1 MKIAVL
7 SDHFPPYKAGG
18 AEYIAS
24 LFAKEYKTCGH
35 EVFVITT
42 VQHKNTRRIEEH
54 GGIKIYSVYTKL
66 PERLRPWCSF
76 YNPQVLPAVKKIL
89 AEQKPAVIH
98 AHNIHNHLSYH
109 CLKVA
114 HDLQIPVVLTMHD
127 AMSFS
132 YGKYFQ
138 FIDKQNLAQA
148 PKVSYKPQGFWMNLK
163 ANRFR
168 YIPFR
173 NQIIKTYL
181 HKYVRNIV
189 SVSNELQKSLYAHS
203 IHCTE
208 IVHNGIDLAAFHVDM
223 EKATAFR
230 NTYALNDKSVV
241 LFAGRVSYLKG
252 GEQVLKAMTSVCKTV
267 HNAVLLIAGKQ
278 DGYGEHMQQMAK
290 ESGIEQSI
298 IFTGWLSREDLMVAY
313 QCSDVVVS
321 PSIYLDNFP
330 TVNLEAM
337 AMRKPVIASCFGG
350 SKELVFDGMTGYI
363 GNPLNTEQLAERII
377 ELLTDKAKA
386 ALMGEAGYQRIADK
400 CSIQQQ
406 GQKMLV
412 LLKAAQ
418 TKRR

>member
-7 SDHFPPYKAGG
+7 SDLFPPYQSGG
-18 AEYIAS
+18 AEYVAY
-24 LFAKEYKTCGH
+24 LFAKEYKNCGH

-42 VQHKNTRRIEEH
+42 VQHKNTRRVEEH
-54 GGIKIYSVYTKL
+54 AGIKIYSLYTKL
-66 PERLRPWCSF
+66 PDRLRAWGSF
-76 YNPQVLPAVKKIL
+76 YNPQVLPAVRKIL

-98 AHNIHNHLSYH
+98 AHNIHNYLSYH

-114 HDLQIPVVLTMHD
+114 HDLQVPVVLTMHD

-138 FIDKQNLAQA
+138 FIDKTDLAQY
-148 PKVSYKPQGFWMNLK
+148 PQVSYKPLGFWMTLT

-181 HKYVRNIV
+181 HKYVRNMV
-189 SVSNELQKSLYAHS
+189 SVSTELQKALYAHG

-208 IVHNGIDLAAFHVDM
+208 VVHNGIDLAAFSVGT
-223 EKATAFR
+223 EKTTDFR
-230 NTYALNDKSVV
+230 NTYDLNDKSVV

-252 GEQVLKAMTSVCKTV
+252 GEQVLKAMTTVCKAMT
-267 HNAVLLIAGKQ
+267 NAVLLIAGRQ
-278 DGYGEHMQQMAK
+278 DGYGEQMKQMAK
-290 ESGIEQSI
+290 DSGIENSV
-298 IFTGWLSREDLMVAY
+298 IFSGWLSREDLMVAY
-313 QCSDVVVS
+313 ECSDVVVC

-337 AMRKPVIASCFGG
+337 AMKKPVIASCFGG
-350 SKELVFDGMTGYI
+350 SKELVFDGTTGYI
-363 GNPLNTEQLAERII
+363 VNPLNTEMMAERII
-377 ELLTDKAKA
+377 ELLGDKEKA
-386 ALMGEAGYQRIADK
+386 ARMGEAGYQRIADK

-406 GQKMLV
+406 GQKMLA
-412 LLKAAQ
+412 LLKAAK
-418 TKRR
+418 TNKR

>member
-1 MKIAVL
+1 MKIALL
-7 SDHFPPYKAGG
+7 SDLFPPYKSGG
-18 AEYIAS
+18 AEYIAY
-24 LFAKEYKTCGH
+24 LFAKEYINCGH

-42 VQHKNTRRIEEH
+42 VQHKNTRRVEEH
-54 GGIKIYSVYTKL
+54 AGIKIYSLYTKL
-66 PERLRPWCSF
+66 PERLRAWCSF
-76 YNPQVLPAVKKIL
+76 YNPQVLPAVRKIL

-98 AHNIHNHLSYH
+98 AHNIHNYLSYH

-114 HDLQIPVVLTMHD
+114 HDLQMPVVMTMHD

-138 FIDKQNLAQA
+138 FIDKKNLAQY
-148 PKVSYKPQGFWMNLK
+148 PQVSYKPLDFWMTLK

-173 NQIIKTYL
+173 NQTIKTYL

-189 SVSNELQKSLYAHS
+189 SVSNELQKALYAHG

-208 IVHNGIDLAAFHVDM
+208 VVHNGIDLTAFHVDI
-223 EKATAFR
+223 EKTNDFR
-230 NTYALNDKSVV
+230 NTYDLHDKSVV

-252 GEQVLKAMTSVCKTV
+252 GEQVLKAMKSVCKAI

-278 DGYGEHMQQMAK
+278 DGYGEHMQQLAK
-290 ESGIEQSI
+290 DSGIEQSV
-298 IFTGWLSREDLMVAY
+298 IFTGWLSREDLTAAY
-313 QCSDVVVS
+313 QCSDAVVS

-363 GNPLNTEQLAERII
+363 VNPFNIELLAERII

-386 ALMGEAGYQRIADK
+386 ALMGEAGYQRVADK

-406 GQKMLV
+406 GQKMLA
-412 LLKAAQ
+412 LLQAARTGKQ
-418 TKRR
+418 